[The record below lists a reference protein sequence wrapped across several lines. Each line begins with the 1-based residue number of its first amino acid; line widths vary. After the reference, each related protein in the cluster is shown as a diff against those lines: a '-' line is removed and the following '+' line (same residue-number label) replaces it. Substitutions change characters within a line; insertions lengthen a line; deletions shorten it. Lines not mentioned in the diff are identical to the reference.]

1 MVISFDHLGR
11 IIGFTHPQL
20 YAGREYLGT
29 PIKGDQKIFVPA
41 FHSQGDRK
49 GIRNYQRT
57 DIQRMRCDGLN
68 TKFLLCGM
76 IIGPF
81 TLIE

>member
-41 FHSQGDRK
+41 FHPRVIVKES
-49 GIRNYQRT
+49 GITSGRT
-57 DIQRMRCDGLN
+57 FN
-68 TKFLLCGM
+68 
-76 IIGPF
+76 
-81 TLIE
+81 E

>member
-41 FHSQGDRK
+41 FHSQGDHLRI
-49 GIRNYQRT
+49 GIFSGRT
-57 DIQRMRCDGLN
+57 FN
-68 TKFLLCGM
+68 
-76 IIGPF
+76 
-81 TLIE
+81 E